1 MVESDTCKLARLKPD
16 ANPLLADALLSV
28 WVVLLDL
35 KGFTE
40 NFGVDKKINKSRGG
54 KNSWLGGKKK
64 LSLVSFG
71 QSVGF
76 WRLARVCFFCAFA
89 FFILLEMS
97 FKM

>member
-1 MVESDTCKLARLKPD
+1 
-16 ANPLLADALLSV
+16 LLADALLSV

-54 KNSWLGGKKK
+54 KNSLLGGKKK

-71 QSVGF
+71 QGVGY

-89 FFILLEMS
+89 FFYFAVNVFL
-97 FKM
+97 K